1 MDEARLA
8 LRNVPPGGRR
18 PYIEL
23 LREAE
28 DSTSEIESYFDRG
41 DLYLYTVL
49 HTGGETVIGHVLVT
63 PLGPD
68 EQELKNLAI
77 VEGRRRLGFGR
88 SMIGAVIAE
97 LRTRG
102 VRRVEVATSGA
113 DTGNLEFYQRCG
125 FRLLRIERDY
135 FSPARGYPEGFSLF
149 GLPAVD
155 LVVLDQTLR

>member
-1 MDEARLA
+1 MDETRLA
-8 LRNVPPGGRR
+8 LRKGPPGSRR
-18 PYIEL
+18 PYVEL

-28 DSTSEIESYFDRG
+28 DSTSEIESYLDLG
-41 DLYLYTVL
+41 DLFLFTL
-49 HTGGETVIGHVLVT
+49 GESVVGHVLVT

-88 SMIGAVIAE
+88 SMIGAVLAE
-97 LRTRG
+97 LKDRG

-149 GLPAVD
+149 GLPAAD
-155 LVVLDQTLR
+155 LVVLDQTLE

>member
-8 LRNVPPGGRR
+8 LRTVPPGARR
-18 PYIEL
+18 PYVEL

-28 DSTSEIESYFDRG
+28 DSTSEIESYLDRG
-41 DLYLYTVL
+41 DLFLY
-49 HTGGETVIGHVLVT
+49 GDGELVIGHVLVT
-63 PLGPD
+63 PLGSD

-77 VEGRRRLGFGR
+77 VEGQRRLGFGR
-88 SMIGAVIAE
+88 SMIGAVLTE
-97 LRTRG
+97 LRARG

-149 GLPAVD
+149 GLPASD
-155 LVVLDQTLR
+155 LVVLDQTLE

>member
-1 MDEARLA
+1 VDEARLA
-8 LRNVPPGGRR
+8 LRTVPSGARR
-18 PYIEL
+18 PYVDL

-28 DSTSEIESYFDRG
+28 DSTSEIESYLDSGELF
-41 DLYLYTVL
+41 LYAD
-49 HTGGETVIGHVLVT
+49 GEAVVGHVLVT

-77 VEGRRRLGFGR
+77 VEGRRRLGLGR
-88 SMIGAVIAE
+88 SMIGAVLAE
-97 LRTRG
+97 LGARG

-149 GLPAVD
+149 GLPASD
-155 LVVLDQTLR
+155 LVVLDQTLG

>member
-1 MDEARLA
+1 VDEARLA

-18 PYIEL
+18 AYLEL

-28 DSTSEIESYFDRG
+28 DSMSEIESYLDVG
-41 DLYLYTVL
+41 DLFLYTDR
-49 HTGGETVIGHVLVT
+49 ENVIGHVLVT

-68 EQELKNLAI
+68 ERELKNLAI

-88 SMIGAVIAE
+88 SMIGAVLAE
-97 LRTRG
+97 LKDRG

-149 GLPAVD
+149 GLPATD
-155 LVVLDQTLR
+155 LVALDQTLE

>member
-1 MDEARLA
+1 

-18 PYIEL
+18 PYVEL

-28 DSTSEIESYFDRG
+28 DSMSEIESYLDVG
-41 DLYLYTVL
+41 DLFLYTDR
-49 HTGGETVIGHVLVT
+49 ETVIGHVLVT

-88 SMIGAVIAE
+88 SMIGAVLAE
-97 LRTRG
+97 LRARG

-149 GLPAVD
+149 GLPASD
-155 LVVLDQTLR
+155 LVVLDQTLE

>member
-1 MDEARLA
+1 MDEARPT
-8 LRNVPPGGRR
+8 LRTVPAGGRR
-18 PYIEL
+18 PYVEL

-28 DSTSEIESYFDRG
+28 DSTSEIESYLDSG
-41 DLYLYTVL
+41 DLFLYLDL
-49 HTGGETVIGHVLVT
+49 ETVIGHVLVT

-88 SMIGAVIAE
+88 SMIGAVLAE
-97 LRTRG
+97 LRARG

-149 GLPAVD
+149 GLPASD
-155 LVVLDQTLR
+155 LVVLDQTLE